1 MHFRT
6 NSGSLQLLPITE
18 SFDGRSTP
26 GSSVASS
33 SIDPSAP
40 LDLCPPASASSGTG
54 SVGGKDSET
63 PSTIEPLLEVSEEEE
78 EEEQKQVEEKHVVKV
93 TFDKSLAKVPVAEL
107 KLFK

>member
-1 MHFRT
+1 M
-6 NSGSLQLLPITE
+6 
-18 SFDGRSTP
+18 
-26 GSSVASS
+26 A

-78 EEEQKQVEEKHVVKV
+78 EEEQKQVEEKQVVKV
-93 TFDKSLAKVPVAEL
+93 TFDKSLVKVPVRNL
-107 KLFK
+107 SCSIDYYFRLW